1 MRIIVM
7 SLRVVASLLA
17 LAVVPVL
24 GGCGVGSAD
33 DGRPT
38 VVASFYPLEFVTEQL
53 AGDHVRV
60 VDLTAPGVE
69 PHDLELKVRQ
79 VAEISG
85 AELVVYESKLQPAV
99 DEAVHQNAKG
109 RSLDVAP
116 HVDLEDAN
124 PHFWLDPLRLAAA
137 AKAVEQRL
145 AKIDPTHADDFA
157 ANLAH
162 LDATLTGID
171 HAFTTGLADC
181 QRDVIVTSHD
191 AFGYW
196 RRYDVESAPIAGLSP
211 DAEPS
216 ATHLAQLRDLIAN
229 DGITTVFSEVLASP
243 KMADVLSHDL
253 GLRTAVLDPIE
264 GVAHP
269 GSEDYV
275 SIMRANLAALQQAN
289 GCKVGP

>member
-1 MRIIVM
+1 MRP
-7 SLRVVASLLA
+7 RVVVAA
-17 LAVVPVL
+17 LAVLACAPVIAA
-24 GGCGVGSAD
+24 CGAGSAD

-53 AGDHVRV
+53 AGNHVRV

-79 VAEISG
+79 VAEISD
-85 AELVVYESKLQPAV
+85 ADLVVYESKLQPAV
-99 DEAVHQNAKG
+99 DEAVGQNAKG

-116 HVDLEDAN
+116 DVDLEDGN
-124 PHFWLDPLRLAAA
+124 PHFWLDPMRLAAA
-137 AKAVEQRL
+137 AKVVERRL
-145 AKIDPTHADDFA
+145 AKIDPAHADDFA
-157 ANLAH
+157 ANLAR
-162 LDATLTGID
+162 LDATLTGLD
-171 HAFTTGLADC
+171 HEFTAGLASC
-181 QRDVIVTSHD
+181 RRDVIVTSHD

-196 RRYDVESAPIAGLSP
+196 RRYGVESAPIAGLSP

-216 ATHLAQLRDLIAN
+216 ATHLARLRDMIEK

-253 GLRTAVLDPIE
+253 GLSTAVLDPIE

-269 GSEDYV
+269 GSEDYL
-275 SIMRANLAALQQAN
+275 SIMRANLAALQHAN
-289 GCKVGP
+289 GCKVSP